1 MTHKV
6 FVSYHHSNDQ
16 KKAEYLRTT
25 YGDNNTLLDRSLD
38 ESYENMTDD
47 EILAAIRQEHLK
59 DSTVTIVLI
68 GSETA
73 NRKWIDWEIYS
84 SLRPY
89 GSRSRNGLLGIYL
102 PTAGETPARL
112 QDNIDSGYAVTME
125 WENISWQL
133 ESKIDEAFNNMD
145 EQRIQEMI
153 KFYNERE
160 IQTFIAVPPSRA
172 STIIPYVNTRLLVIK
187 QGQQSFVEGFKD
199 EQL

>member
-1 MTHKV
+1 
-6 FVSYHHSNDQ
+6 
-16 KKAEYLRTT
+16 
-25 YGDNNTLLDRSLD
+25 
-38 ESYENMTDD
+38 MTDD

-112 QDNIDSGYAVTME
+112 QDNIDSGYVVTME
-125 WENISWQL
+125 WKNISWQL
-133 ESKIDEAFNNMD
+133 ESKIDEAFNNRGKSD
-145 EQRIQEMI
+145 LVRNSR
-153 KFYNERE
+153 KRRERN
-160 IQTFIAVPPSRA
+160 S
-172 STIIPYVNTRLLVIK
+172 
-187 QGQQSFVEGFKD
+187 
-199 EQL
+199 